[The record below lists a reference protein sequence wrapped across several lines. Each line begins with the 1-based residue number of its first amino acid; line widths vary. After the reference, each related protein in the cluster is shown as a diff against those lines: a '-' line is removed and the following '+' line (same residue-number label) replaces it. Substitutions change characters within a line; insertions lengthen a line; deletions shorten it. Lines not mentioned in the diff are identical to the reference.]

1 MSGSAFEKVQTVYE
15 RYLTYYNLS
24 VDDKEALTRNKF
36 VRYLKH
42 DYLEINYK
50 QKKIDGNP
58 ELCFFNIRLKP
69 FEGKIEQPALKDSS
83 KNDNRT
89 GINNYDN
96 YEVPPDE
103 NPFE

>member
-1 MSGSAFEKVQTVYE
+1 MINISPFLYLSLYE
-15 RYLTYYNLS
+15 TFS
-24 VDDKEALTRNKF
+24 F
-36 VRYLKH
+36 SFLKTH
-42 DYLEINYK
+42 ARRINYK

-69 FEGKIEQPALKDSS
+69 FEGKTEQPALKDSS
-83 KNDNRT
+83 KNDNDT